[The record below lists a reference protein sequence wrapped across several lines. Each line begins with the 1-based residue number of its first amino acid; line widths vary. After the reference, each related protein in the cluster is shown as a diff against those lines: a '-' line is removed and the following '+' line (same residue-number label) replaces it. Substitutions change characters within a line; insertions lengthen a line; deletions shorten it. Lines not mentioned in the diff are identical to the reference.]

1 MPGFDGGE
9 VMCLSQYYLNLGTE
23 NDEAAWAGK
32 VLSDQ
37 LGLCQY
43 TLFDLILWL
52 VDEFKAG
59 NITEKE
65 TGIAWSQLGTRKFIE
80 DFLLKVAHREG
91 FGDVIANGPIA
102 VFRHLG
108 EKVRDGYEAHFPA
121 RSQAE
126 HYSVRAYPLVLMQWA
141 VGSRDPLSGAHDWT
155 VLVYWSGMN
164 WPRTQK
170 GALSPEQ
177 LKAIGKQVYGSE
189 ASVDAFTYEDKA
201 RVATIIQNM
210 SSLKN
215 SLVLCDWSCFPILSS
230 INNPPNYKGD
240 PDMERKLY
248 CSATGKDL
256 DVKEWLLIGERI
268 VNLERCLM
276 VREGRR
282 KKDDT
287 VGEFHFRVP
296 ETAVPPWEKAQPV
309 PPVANR
315 EKFEA
320 MRDEFYRIRGWDPDT
335 GVPTRSKLTELG
347 LDDVAEGLACD
358 GIIGKKP

>member
-1 MPGFDGGE
+1 M
-9 VMCLSQYYLNLGTE
+9 
-23 NDEAAWAGK
+23 
-32 VLSDQ
+32 
-37 LGLCQY
+37 
-43 TLFDLILWL
+43 
-52 VDEFKAG
+52 
-59 NITEKE
+59 
-65 TGIAWSQLGTRKFIE
+65 
-80 DFLLKVAHREG
+80 
-91 FGDVIANGPIA
+91 
-102 VFRHLG
+102 
-108 EKVRDGYEAHFPA
+108 
-121 RSQAE
+121 
-126 HYSVRAYPLVLMQWA
+126 
-141 VGSRDPLSGAHDWT
+141 
-155 VLVYWSGMN
+155 
-164 WPRTQK
+164 
-170 GALSPEQ
+170 
-177 LKAIGKQVYGSE
+177 
-189 ASVDAFTYEDKA
+189 DAFTYEDKA
-201 RVATIIQNM
+201 RVATIIQ
-210 SSLKN
+210 SVSRPQEDG
-215 SLVLCDWSCFPILSS
+215 LVLCDWSCFPILSS

-320 MRDEFYRIRGWDPDT
+320 MRDEFYRIRGWDPAT
-335 GVPTRSKLTELG
+335 GVPTRSKLKELG
-347 LDDVAEGLACD
+347 LDDIAEGLAGD